1 VPDNV
6 REGASVA
13 RFGAALKWL
22 DGKCHRKY
30 TAAGRVSETVRAVLL
45 QPDARVKQAQA
56 VAEPLDLSEWRKPIP
71 LLSRTQRQSRRKP
84 AKPEMF
90 DCCGKG
96 EKVR

>member
-1 VPDNV
+1 M
-6 REGASVA
+6 A

-56 VAEPLDLSEWRKPIP
+56 VAEALDISERRKPIRFCAGREGKAGASP
-71 LLSRTQRQSRRKP
+71 PSLRCSTVAVRVKR
-84 AKPEMF
+84 
-90 DCCGKG
+90 CGKSAPLAQ
-96 EKVR
+96 